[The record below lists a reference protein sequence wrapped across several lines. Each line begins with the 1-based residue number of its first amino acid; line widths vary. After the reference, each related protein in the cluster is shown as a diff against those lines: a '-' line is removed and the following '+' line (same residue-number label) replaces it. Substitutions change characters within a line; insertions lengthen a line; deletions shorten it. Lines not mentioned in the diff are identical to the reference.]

1 MRRIA
6 KEKKQIRMMII
17 LRRSFSFSPG
27 SAVVGLIT
35 GRSENAVVLDAEY
48 VKAIV
53 QIGVKLNKV
62 TPSD

>member
-1 MRRIA
+1 MRRIT

-17 LRRSFSFSPG
+17 LRRSFSFSLG

-35 GRSENAVVLDAEY
+35 ARPENAVVLDAEY
-48 VKAIV
+48 DKAIV